1 MGAIRREMNNW
12 KWTAGAIGYMCV
24 FAYVISMLVY
34 QLGGL
39 FTGEAT
45 FSVFTV
51 AAVLLLGLLLYL
63 LLRKG
68 ADPDHT
74 SLSAVAAA
82 NSRRKPGV
90 SL

>member
-1 MGAIRREMNNW
+1 MGAIKREMRSSG
-12 KWTAGAIGYMCV
+12 WTAFTLSYMCV
-24 FAYVISMLVY
+24 FAYVISMIVY

-51 AAVLLLGLLLYL
+51 IAELALIAILVL

-68 ADPDHT
+68 AGKSEKTLTGH
-74 SLSAVAAA
+74 AVD
-82 NSRRKPGV
+82 KV
-90 SL
+90 